1 MDPLSHVR
9 IAQVS
14 HLNGR
19 AEQELRARRQHRGD
33 VLPDLS
39 NINQKAGQAR
49 FVVQLRMDQVHLAQ
63 VRLHRVARHL
73 GAMLDRL
80 ALMRAAIDA

>member
-1 MDPLSHVR
+1 
-9 IAQVS
+9 
-14 HLNGR
+14 
-19 AEQELRARRQHRGD
+19 
-33 VLPDLS
+33 
-39 NINQKAGQAR
+39 
-49 FVVQLRMDQVHLAQ
+49 VQLRMDQVHLAQ